1 LVAVL
6 GSHVLKPVSQV
17 IDGSRHNLP
26 EAEGLQ
32 QDRGDGDRQYG
43 GFRIAAKSIYLHGL
57 RHEKPAGG
65 LAMSDLV
72 LVDPLPRTLDLIMDT
87 PTRARFERL
96 GRLVVSED
104 RPMPDET
111 IDRLLPDAVLV
122 IGQTAMPRER
132 LDRAPKLRAI
142 FNVETNF
149 LPNVDY
155 AACQA
160 RGIWVLTPASAF
172 AAPVAEAAL
181 GMAVDLARGITAAD
195 RDFRAG
201 RERYGLAGNAD
212 TFRFG
217 GASVGIIGFGDL
229 GRELRRL
236 IMPFDNSVLVHDPWL
251 PDELIRRHH
260 AEPAALDDLLR
271 RSRVVFVFA
280 SVTSDNQGFL
290 GAREFDLMAP
300 GSVLLL
306 MSRAGVVDFPAL
318 LAAVESG
325 HIRAA
330 VDVFPDEPVP
340 ADDRVRGMA
349 GLLLSAHR
357 TGGTA
362 DALHAIGRMTVA
374 DAELI
379 LRGLPPQ
386 LCRRAD
392 PGVAERLRSKPVS
405 VT

>member
-1 LVAVL
+1 
-6 GSHVLKPVSQV
+6 
-17 IDGSRHNLP
+17 
-26 EAEGLQ
+26 
-32 QDRGDGDRQYG
+32 
-43 GFRIAAKSIYLHGL
+43 
-57 RHEKPAGG
+57 
-65 LAMSDLV
+65 MSDLV
-72 LVDPLPRTLDLIMDT
+72 LVDPLPRTLDLIMDA

-96 GRLVVSED
+96 GRLVISED

-149 LPNVDY
+149 LPNIDY

-172 AAPVAEAAL
+172 AAPVAEASL
-181 GMAVDLARGITAAD
+181 GMAIDLARGITAAD

-201 RERYGLAGNAD
+201 NEQYGLAGNAD
-212 TFRFG
+212 TFRFA

-236 IMPFDNSVLVHDPWL
+236 IVPFDNSVLVHDPWL

-271 RSRVVFVFA
+271 RSRVIFVFA

-306 MSRAGVVDFPAL
+306 MSRAGVVEFPA
-318 LAAVESG
+318 
-325 HIRAA
+325 
-330 VDVFPDEPVP
+330 EPVP
-340 ADDRVRGMA
+340 ADDRVRGMS

-405 VT
+405 IT